1 MRLRYLFFTEKGGR
15 LAEGLAA
22 ALGGEA
28 ERCRGEGFL
37 AAWTESGFQEADGLV
52 FVGAAGIAVRA
63 AAPFLR
69 SKATDPAIVVLD
81 EGGNFAIPI
90 LSGHLGGANDLA
102 RKISAVCGA
111 VPVITTAT
119 DVNGVFAV
127 DTWAKKQG
135 CAVEPVHKIKAV
147 SAKLLA
153 GEKIRI
159 RSDWNIAGIP
169 PKNVIL
175 TEEGDYDVS
184 LSISHRQGEA
194 LRLIPRIAVLGIGC
208 RKGTSAEKIE
218 KTAALFL
225 EKANIHEKA
234 LCMVTSI
241 DLKKTEEGLLTFCEK
256 HQLPFRT
263 YTAEELKAAKGEFM
277 PSAFVERVT
286 GVDNVCE
293 RSAVL
298 GGGVLY
304 QRKFV
309 GNGTGN
315 GDGTGV
321 TMALSLLPFQP
332 DWRWENG

>member
-28 ERCRGEGFL
+28 ERCKGNGFL
-37 AAWTESGFQEADGLV
+37 SAWTESGFREADGLV
-52 FVGAAGIAVRA
+52 FIGAAGIAVRA
-63 AAPFLR
+63 VAPFLR
-69 SKATDPAIVVLD
+69 SKDTDPAIVVLD
-81 EGGNFAIPI
+81 EDGNFAIPI

-135 CAVEPVHKIKAV
+135 CAVEPIHKIKTV

-159 RSDWNIAGIP
+159 RSDWKIAGVP

-175 TEEGDYDVS
+175 TEEKDCDVS
-184 LSISHRQGEA
+184 LSISRRQEEA
-194 LRLIPRIAVLGIGC
+194 LRLIPKIAVLGIGC

-218 KTAALFL
+218 KTMGFFL

-241 DLKKTEEGLLTFCEK
+241 DLKKEEEGLLTFCEK

-263 YTAEELKAAKGEFM
+263 YTAEKLRAAKGDFT

-309 GNGTGN
+309 GNGV
-315 GDGTGV
+315 GDGAGV

-332 DWRWENG
+332 DWRQ

>member
-1 MRLRYLFFTEKGGR
+1 MKLRYLSFTEKGSR
-15 LAEGLAA
+15 LAERLAA
-22 ALGGEA
+22 VLGGDA
-28 ERCRGEGFL
+28 ERCRGDGFL
-37 AAWTESGFQEADGLV
+37 SAWTESGFREADGLV
-52 FVGAAGIAVRA
+52 FIGAAGIAVRA

-69 SKATDPAIVVLD
+69 SKDTDPAIVVLD

-102 RKISAVCGA
+102 RKIAALCGA

-135 CAVEPVHKIKAV
+135 CAVEHIHKIKTV
-147 SAKLLA
+147 SGKLLA

-159 RSDWNIAGIP
+159 RSDWQIMGIP

-175 TEEGDYDVS
+175 TEGEDYDVF
-184 LSISHRQGEA
+184 LSISRKRGEA

-218 KTAALFL
+218 KAAALFL

-241 DLKKTEEGLLTFCEK
+241 DLKKAEEGLLTFCEK
-256 HQLPFRT
+256 QHLLFRT
-263 YTAEELKAAKGEFM
+263 YSAEELRQANGEFT
-277 PSAFVERVT
+277 PSVFVEQVT

-298 GGGVLY
+298 GGGMLY
-304 QRKFV
+304 RRKFIS
-309 GNGTGN
+309 
-315 GDGTGV
+315 DGV
-321 TMALSLLPFQP
+321 TMALSLHPFQP
-332 DWRWENG
+332 DWRWENV